1 MFKEELRAFLKE
13 RMQQEIDAALEDF
26 PNWKV
31 SDKTVEDLDDIMDN
45 IGTEIN
51 SILLND
57 STK

>member
-13 RMQQEIDAALEDF
+13 RMQMEIDTALEDF

-31 SDKTVEDLDDIMDN
+31 SDKTVEELDDFMDT

-51 SILLND
+51 SILMCD
-57 STK
+57 AER